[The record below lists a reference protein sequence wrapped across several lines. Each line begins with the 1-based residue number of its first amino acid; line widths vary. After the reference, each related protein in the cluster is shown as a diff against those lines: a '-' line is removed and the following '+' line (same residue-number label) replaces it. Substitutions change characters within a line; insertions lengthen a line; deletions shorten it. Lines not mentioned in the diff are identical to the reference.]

1 MTDSS
6 ADPTSE
12 TSSPRRPEGPLRK
25 GWTTGCCATAATK
38 AAFSALLTGKF
49 AENVTITL
57 PKGEK
62 PVFPLLEP
70 VLGAGFAEVGIIKDA
85 GDDPDVTHGAHIRAR
100 VRRLP
105 QGAGIQFRA
114 GEGVGTVTK
123 AGLPIPP
130 GEAAINPAPRA
141 MMQGVLAEVAAAFGT
156 HPDAEITLSV
166 MGGAE
171 IAKHTWNPRLGIVG
185 GISILG
191 TTGIVHPFSC
201 AAWIASIHRG
211 IDVIRAAGMTHAAA
225 CTGSTSESAVERR
238 HRLPEHAFIDM
249 GDFAGGVLKYLRH
262 HPIPRLTLAGGFAKM
277 AKLAEGHL
285 DLHSSRSQI
294 DLGKLAARATALGGG
309 QTLAAAIRTG
319 NTALEALEL
328 CTGAGIP
335 IGGEI
340 ARAAREVALAEADHR
355 IDIELLVYDRKGNLV
370 GEAGFQ
376 NEAPSPQPLSPERRR
391 A

>member
-1 MTDSS
+1 MSDQKASS
-6 ADPTSE
+6 EGDPAS
-12 TSSPRRPEGPLRK
+12 RRPEGPLRK
-25 GWTTGCCATAATK
+25 GWTTGCCATAAVK
-38 AAFSALLTGKF
+38 AAFSAILSGHF
-49 AENVTITL
+49 EDSVTITL

-70 VLGAGFAEVGIIKDA
+70 VLEADFAEVGIVKDA

-105 QGAGIQFRA
+105 PGSGTVFRA
-114 GEGVGTVTK
+114 GAGVGTVTR

-130 GEAAINPAPRA
+130 GQPAINPAPRA
-141 MMQGVLAEVAAAFGT
+141 MMQGVLDELATAYGT
-156 HPDAEITLSV
+156 HADAEITILV
-166 MGGAE
+166 IGGAE
-171 IAKHTWNPRLGIVG
+171 IAEQTWNPRLGIVG

-211 IDVIRAAGMTHAAA
+211 IDVIRAAGITHAAA
-225 CTGSTSESAVERR
+225 CTGSTTEAAVETR
-238 HRLPEHAFIDM
+238 HHLPEHAFIDM

-285 DLHSSRSQI
+285 DLHSSRSQV
-294 DLGKLAARATALGGG
+294 DLDRIALRALTLGADSEIA
-309 QTLAAAIRTG
+309 QRIRTG
-319 NTALEALEL
+319 NTAMEALEI
-328 CTGAGIP
+328 CGAAGIP
-335 IGGEI
+335 IGDDI
-340 ARAAREVALAEADHR
+340 ARSARDVARAEADNR

-370 GEAGFQ
+370 GEAGFDG
-376 NEAPSPQPLSPERRR
+376 
-391 A
+391 

>member
-1 MTDSS
+1 MPP
-6 ADPTSE
+6 AKDPPES
-12 TSSPRRPEGPLRK
+12 TSSTRRPDGPLRK

-38 AAFSALLTGKF
+38 AAFSALLTGTF
-49 AENVTITL
+49 ADSVTITL

-70 VLGAGFAEVGIIKDA
+70 VLGADFAEVGIIKDA

-100 VRRLP
+100 LRRLP
-105 QGAGIQFRA
+105 PGSGTVFKA
-114 GEGVGTVTK
+114 GEGVGMVTK

-130 GEAAINPAPRA
+130 GEPAINPAPRA
-141 MMQGVLAEVAAAFGT
+141 MMQGVLAEVAAEYGT
-156 HPDAEITLSV
+156 HPDAEVTLSV
-166 MGGAE
+166 IGGAE
-171 IAKHTWNPRLGIVG
+171 IARQTWNPRLGIVG

-225 CTGSTSESAVERR
+225 CTGSTTEAAVEKR
-238 HRLPEHAFIDM
+238 HHLPEHAFIDM

-262 HPIPRLTLAGGFAKM
+262 HPIARLTLAGGFAKM

-294 DLGKLAARATALGGG
+294 DLGRLAARARALGADEDV
-309 QTLAAAIRTG
+309 AARIRAG
-319 NTALEALEL
+319 NTAMEALEI
-328 CTGAGIP
+328 CTAANIP
-335 IGGEI
+335 IGDDI
-340 ARAAREVALAEADHR
+340 ARSARTVALAEADHK

-370 GEAGFQ
+370 GEAGF
-376 NEAPSPQPLSPERRR
+376 AR
-391 A
+391 

>member
-1 MTDSS
+1 MPPAKDPPES
-6 ADPTSE
+6 ASGT
-12 TSSPRRPEGPLRK
+12 RRPDGPLRK

-38 AAFSALLTGKF
+38 AAFSALLTGTF
-49 AENVTITL
+49 GNSVTFTL

-70 VLGAGFAEVGIIKDA
+70 VLGADFAEVGIIKDA
-85 GDDPDVTHGAHIRAR
+85 GDDPDVTHGAHIRSR

-105 QGAGIQFRA
+105 PGSGTIFKAGD
-114 GEGVGTVTK
+114 GVGLVTK

-130 GEAAINPAPRA
+130 GEPAINPAPRA
-141 MMQGVLAEVAAAFGT
+141 MIQGVLAEIAAEHGT
-156 HPDAEITLSV
+156 HPDAEVTISV
-166 MGGAE
+166 IGGAE
-171 IAKHTWNPRLGIVG
+171 IARQTWNPRLGIVG

-211 IDVIRAAGMTHAAA
+211 IDVIRAAGINHAAA
-225 CTGSTSESAVERR
+225 CTGSTTEAAVEKR
-238 HRLPEHAFIDM
+238 HHLPEHAFIDM

-294 DLGKLAARATALGGG
+294 DLGRLAERALALG
-309 QTLAAAIRTG
+309 ASEDVAVRIRAG
-319 NTALEALEL
+319 NTAMEALEI
-328 CTGAGIP
+328 CTAANIP
-335 IGGEI
+335 IGDEI
-340 ARAAREVALAEADHR
+340 AKSARAIALTEADHR

-370 GEAGFQ
+370 GEAGF
-376 NEAPSPQPLSPERRR
+376 AR
-391 A
+391 

>member
-1 MTDSS
+1 MSNSNPQS
-6 ADPTSE
+6 A
-12 TSSPRRPEGPLRK
+12 PRKPDGPLRK

-49 AENVTITL
+49 ADSVTITL

-70 VLGAGFAEVGIIKDA
+70 ALGGDFAEVGIIKDA

-105 QGAGIQFRA
+105 PGRGIIFKA
-114 GEGVGTVTK
+114 GEGVGMVTK

-130 GEAAINPAPRA
+130 GEPAINPAPRA
-141 MMQGVLAEVAAAFGT
+141 MMQGVLAEMAAAHNT
-156 HPDAEITLSV
+156 HPDAEVTISV
-166 MGGAE
+166 IGGAE
-171 IAKHTWNPRLGIVG
+171 IAKQTWNPRLGIVG

-211 IDVIRAAGMTHAAA
+211 IDVIRAAGMSHAAA
-225 CTGSTSESAVERR
+225 CTGSTTESAVEKR
-238 HRLPEHAFIDM
+238 HALPEHAFIDM

-294 DLGKLAARATALGGG
+294 DLNRLAERALALG
-309 QTLAAAIRTG
+309 ADDDAVARIRAG
-319 NTALEALEL
+319 NTALEALEI
-328 CTGAGIP
+328 CGEKGIP
-335 IGGEI
+335 IGDDI
-340 ARAAREVALAEADHR
+340 ARSARAVALTEADHK

-370 GEAGFQ
+370 GEAGFTG
-376 NEAPSPQPLSPERRR
+376 S
-391 A
+391 

>member
-1 MTDSS
+1 MPP
-6 ADPTSE
+6 AKDPPESE
-12 TSSPRRPEGPLRK
+12 PRTRRPEGPLRK

-38 AAFSALLTGKF
+38 AAFSALLTGTF
-49 AENVTITL
+49 ANSVTITL

-70 VLGAGFAEVGIIKDA
+70 VLGTDFAEVGIIKDA
-85 GDDPDVTHGAHIRAR
+85 GDDPDVTHGAHIRVR

-105 QGAGIQFRA
+105 SGSGTVFKA
-114 GEGVGTVTK
+114 GEGVGLVTK

-130 GEAAINPAPRA
+130 GEPAINPAPRA
-141 MMQGVLAEVAAAFGT
+141 MIQSALAEIAAEHAT
-156 HPDAEITLSV
+156 HPDAEVTISV
-166 MGGAE
+166 IGGAE
-171 IAKHTWNPRLGIVG
+171 IAKQTWNPRLGIVG

-225 CTGSTSESAVERR
+225 CTGSTTEAAVEQR
-238 HRLPEHAFIDM
+238 HHLPEHAFIDM

-294 DLGKLAARATALGGG
+294 DLNRLAARALALGAGED
-309 QTLAAAIRTG
+309 LAVRIRTG
-319 NTALEALEL
+319 NTALEALEI
-328 CTGAGIP
+328 CTAAKIP
-335 IGGEI
+335 IGDDI
-340 ARAAREVALAEADHR
+340 ARSARDIALTEADHR

-370 GEAGFQ
+370 GEAGFG
-376 NEAPSPQPLSPERRR
+376 S
-391 A
+391 